1 MSYPEFVE
9 FEKNTQQKHEF
20 LRGEVLA
27 MAGGSPEHA
36 ALAAAFIG
44 ELSQQALR
52 GKPCRVFSSDAAVYV
67 EATDLQTY
75 PNVSVV
81 CGELKT
87 ASENQ
92 HAITNPVVL
101 VEVLSASTEG
111 YDRGAKAGHYRQLGS
126 LRELVFLAQDE
137 PRIEVQRRGESGQ
150 WEIWEARRG
159 ESIELRSLGIS
170 LSVDAVY
177 QNPIGPEILPSV

>member
-9 FEKNTQQKHEF
+9 FEKNAEQKHEF

-36 ALAAAFIG
+36 ALALAVGA
-44 ELSQQALR
+44 ELRQPLR
-52 GKPCRVFSSDAAVYV
+52 GKPCRVYSSDAAVYV

-75 PNVSVV
+75 PDVSVV

-87 ASENQ
+87 ASENK

-126 LRELVFLAQDE
+126 LHELVFLAQDE

-177 QNPIGPEILPSV
+177 QNPIGPEIPPSV